1 MRNDKN
7 FTIYVPDEKPY
18 GEVMYLI
25 SEAGEDWY
33 QVQDYYQENTVKLEY
48 EPDGTIIRHNTD
60 VSKLVPVGRSIVEVE
75 SLPDG
80 FENNEWVFDGQA
92 VRKKVKL
99 PEQHLTEAEAK
110 KKFLI
115 AQASR
120 VIAPLQ
126 DAVDLD
132 MATEEEKAALLVWK
146 KYRVLLNRVDCSSA
160 PEIDWPEQ
168 PE

>member
-1 MRNDKN
+1 
-7 FTIYVPDEKPY
+7 
-18 GEVMYLI
+18 
-25 SEAGEDWY
+25 
-33 QVQDYYQENTVKLEY
+33 
-48 EPDGTIIRHNTD
+48 
-60 VSKLVPVGRSIVEVE
+60 
-75 SLPDG
+75 
-80 FENNEWVFDGQA
+80 EWVFDGQA

-120 VIAPLQ
+120 VIAPRQ

-146 KYRVLLNRVDCSSA
+146 KYRVLLNRVDCSTA